1 VEAKVLSCGFAS
13 LSLRCWTRLI
23 QRQGADIQSA
33 WQVSK
38 IPSLRPPTERV
49 KAALLTHKK
58 GANQGWV
65 FPSKRSRSGYITDR
79 EVSKQWLEAKRI
91 AGIPENVVLY
101 CARHRF

>member
-38 IPSLRPPTERV
+38 IPSLRPPHRTFEGSTPHTQERGQSGMGV
-49 KAALLTHKK
+49 S
-58 GANQGWV
+58 
-65 FPSKRSRSGYITDR
+65 SKRSRSDYITDR